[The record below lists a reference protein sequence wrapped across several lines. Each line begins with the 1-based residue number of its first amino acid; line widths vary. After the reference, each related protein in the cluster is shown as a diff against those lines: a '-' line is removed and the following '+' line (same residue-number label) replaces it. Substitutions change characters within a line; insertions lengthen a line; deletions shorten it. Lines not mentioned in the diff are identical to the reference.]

1 MRLELDHWKK
11 LNQISYFEMNVNFII
26 FFLIFIFSGCTVY
39 TEKQSEALSR
49 VVYATKDSLEVARI
63 DLADKYAAETTR
75 IVKPPK
81 SRIDIQPIYKKNIDT
96 ITTSNKSTPTVIN
109 KQRIVIVPE
118 KYKNDTLVVVSSE
131 EYQQLLKDKETF
143 AQIEKD
149 NAELMETRNVVDQ
162 ELIRQMEYNDKMVR
176 DLNAMQRKLIEKDL
190 AILQRN
196 IIIISLLISIAAGI
210 YLRIKGIL

>member
-1 MRLELDHWKK
+1 
-11 LNQISYFEMNVNFII
+11 MNVNFVI

-49 VVYATKDSLEVARI
+49 VVYATRDSLESARI
-63 DLADKYAAETTR
+63 DLADKYSTESTR
-75 IVKPPK
+75 LVKPPK
-81 SRIDIQPIYKKNIDT
+81 NRIDVRAVYKKNIDNVT
-96 ITTSNKSTPTVIN
+96 SSNKATPTIIN
-109 KQRIVIVPE
+109 KQRVIVVPE

-131 EYQQLLKDKETF
+131 EHQQLLKDKETF

-149 NAELMETRNVVDQ
+149 NAQLIVARNTVDQ

-176 DLNAMQRKLIEKDL
+176 DLNAMQRKLVEKDL

-196 IIIISLLISIAAGI
+196 IIIVSLLISIAAAI

>member
-1 MRLELDHWKK
+1 
-11 LNQISYFEMNVNFII
+11 MNVNFII

-49 VVYATKDSLEVARI
+49 VVYATKDSLESARI
-63 DLADKYAAETTR
+63 DLADKYSTESTR
-75 IVKPPK
+75 LVKPPK
-81 SRIDIQPIYKKNIDT
+81 NRIDVKAVYKKNIDN
-96 ITTSNKSTPTVIN
+96 ITSSNKATPTVIN
-109 KQRIVIVPE
+109 KQRVIVVPE

-149 NAELMETRNVVDQ
+149 NAELMVARDVVDQ
-162 ELIRQMEYNDKMVR
+162 ELIRQMEYNDKMIR
-176 DLNAMQRKLIEKDL
+176 DLNTMQRKLVEKDL

-196 IIIISLLISIAAGI
+196 ITIVILMAIIGIGI
-210 YLRIKGIL
+210 YFRIKGIL

>member
-1 MRLELDHWKK
+1 
-11 LNQISYFEMNVNFII
+11 MNVNFVV

-49 VVYATKDSLEVARI
+49 VVYATKDSLESARI
-63 DLADKYAAETTR
+63 DLADKYSTESTR
-75 IVKPPK
+75 LLKPPK
-81 SRIDIQPIYKKNIDT
+81 NRIDVKAVYRKNIDN
-96 ITTSNKSTPTVIN
+96 ITSSSKATPTVIN
-109 KQRIVIVPE
+109 KQRVIVVPE

-149 NAELMETRNVVDQ
+149 NAQLIETKNVVDQ

-176 DLNAMQRKLIEKDL
+176 DLNLMQRKLVEKDL

-196 IIIISLLISIAAGI
+196 IIIVTLLGSIAVGI

>member
-1 MRLELDHWKK
+1 
-11 LNQISYFEMNVNFII
+11 MNVNFVI

-49 VVYATKDSLEVARI
+49 VVYATKDSLESARI
-63 DLADKYAAETTR
+63 DLADKYSTESTR
-75 IVKPPK
+75 LVKPPK
-81 SRIDIQPIYKKNIDT
+81 NRIDVRAVYKKNIDNVT
-96 ITTSNKSTPTVIN
+96 SSNKATPTIIN
-109 KQRIVIVPE
+109 KQRVIVVPE

-149 NAELMETRNVVDQ
+149 NAQLIEIKNVVDQ
-162 ELIRQMEYNDKMVR
+162 ELVRQMEYNDKMVR
-176 DLNAMQRKLIEKDL
+176 DLNLMQRKLVEKDL
-190 AILQRN
+190 AILQRS
-196 IIIISLLISIAAGI
+196 IIIVTLLGSIAVGI

>member
-1 MRLELDHWKK
+1 
-11 LNQISYFEMNVNFII
+11 MNINFIV

-49 VVYATKDSLEVARI
+49 AVYATKDSLESARI
-63 DLADKYAAETTR
+63 DLADKYSTESTR
-75 IVKPPK
+75 LVKPPK
-81 SRIDIQPIYKKNIDT
+81 NRIDVRAIYKKNIDN
-96 ITTSNKSTPTVIN
+96 ITSSNKATPTIIN
-109 KQRIVIVPE
+109 KQRVIVVPE

-149 NAELMETRNVVDQ
+149 NAQLIETKKEVDN
-162 ELIRQMEYNDKMVR
+162 ELIKQSEYSNKMIR
-176 DLNAMQRKLIEKDL
+176 DLNSMQKKLVEKDL

-196 IIIISLLISIAAGI
+196 IIIAALLGSIAVGI

>member
-1 MRLELDHWKK
+1 
-11 LNQISYFEMNVNFII
+11 MNVNFII

-49 VVYATKDSLEVARI
+49 VVYATKDSLESARI
-63 DLADKYAAETTR
+63 DLADKYSTESTR
-75 IVKPPK
+75 LVKPPK
-81 SRIDIQPIYKKNIDT
+81 NRIDVKAVYKKNIDNVT
-96 ITTSNKSTPTVIN
+96 SSNKATPTIVN
-109 KQRIVIVPE
+109 KQRVIVVPE

-131 EYQQLLKDKETF
+131 EYQRLLKDKETF

-149 NAELMETRNVVDQ
+149 NAQLIETKNVVDQ

-176 DLNAMQRKLIEKDL
+176 DLNLMQRKLVEKDL

-196 IIIISLLISIAAGI
+196 IIIVTLLGSIAVGI
-210 YLRIKGIL
+210 YFRIKGIL

>member
-1 MRLELDHWKK
+1 MRLELDHWKG
-11 LNQISYFEMNVNFII
+11 LNRINHFKMNVNFVI

-49 VVYATKDSLEVARI
+49 VVYATKDSLESARI
-63 DLADKYAAETTR
+63 DLADKYSTESTR
-75 IVKPPK
+75 LVKPPK
-81 SRIDIQPIYKKNIDT
+81 NRIDVQAVYKKNIDN
-96 ITTSNKSTPTVIN
+96 ITSSSKATPTVIN
-109 KQRIVIVPE
+109 KQRVIIVPE

-131 EYQQLLKDKETF
+131 EYQQLLKDKETY
-143 AQIEKD
+143 AQIERD
-149 NAELMETRNVVDQ
+149 NANLIETKSAVDQ

-176 DLNAMQRKLIEKDL
+176 DLNLMQKKLVEKDL

-196 IIIISLLISIAAGI
+196 IIIIALLVSIGAAI